1 MTTRRGLG
9 TATALVFATSLMG
22 GCAWISTQG
31 AISAERSLA
40 AAGFQMKMATTAA
53 QFTALEG
60 LKQRQLF
67 PKDRNGEVRWVYADA
82 GYCKCIYVG
91 SEKAYQRY
99 ERFAFKQRIAN
110 QQQQAA
116 MAAQEASLNWAS
128 WGPWYSPW
136 Y

>member
-9 TATALVFATSLMG
+9 AATALVFAASLMG

-91 SEKAYQRY
+91 TQEAYGRYQRLQ
-99 ERFAFKQRIAN
+99 KQEQIAE
-110 QQQQAA
+110 
-116 MAAQEASLNWAS
+116 AQEAAAMNWGMWGP
-128 WGPWYSPW
+128 WGPWY
-136 Y
+136 

>member
-9 TATALVFATSLMG
+9 AATALVFAASLMG

-31 AISAERSLA
+31 AISSERSLA

-53 QFTALEG
+53 QLTALEG

-67 PKDRNGEVRWVYADA
+67 PKDRDGEVRWVYADA

-91 SEKAYQRY
+91 TQEAYGRYQRLQ
-99 ERFAFKQRIAN
+99 KQEQIAE
-110 QQQQAA
+110 
-116 MAAQEASLNWAS
+116 AQEAAAMNWGMWGP
-128 WGPWYSPW
+128 WGPWY
-136 Y
+136 

>member
-9 TATALVFATSLMG
+9 AATALVFAASLMG

-40 AAGFQMKMATTAA
+40 AAGFQMKMATTTE
-53 QFTALEG
+53 QLTALQG

-67 PKDRNGEVRWVYADA
+67 PKDRDGEVRWVYADA

-91 SEKAYQRY
+91 SQKAYGRYQRLQ
-99 ERFAFKQRIAN
+99 KQEQIAE
-110 QQQQAA
+110 
-116 MAAQEASLNWAS
+116 AQEAAAMNWGMWGP
-128 WGPWYSPW
+128 WGPWY
-136 Y
+136 